1 VQSER
6 AVWHG
11 LHQLANGRRAA
22 RVDAKPSM
30 NYDQHAATPRPTR
43 GRQHLESKT
52 VARQRGAHRLSLV
65 AAREGHKHEAT
76 F

>member
-1 VQSER
+1 
-6 AVWHG
+6 
-11 LHQLANGRRAA
+11 
-22 RVDAKPSM
+22 M